1 MVEYRDAKGDIRPG
15 LLDQEAKKK
24 AESFIKKRNGRIDEK
39 NSLSSH
45 QLRRFYNDF
54 KRIERRVT
62 KNPERFSSVL
72 HLIAMQK
79 SKAEYASNPK
89 RRKIP
94 NEFKDFIEENVD
106 TILKTRK
113 REDFEAFMLYFE
125 AVVGFCYGMG
135 LKNN

>member
-24 AESFIKKRNGRIDEK
+24 AESFIKGNEK
-39 NSLSSH
+39 PLTSH

-54 KRIERRVT
+54 KRIERRVS

-89 RRKIP
+89 QQKIP
-94 NEFKDFIEENVD
+94 NEFRKFIEENVD